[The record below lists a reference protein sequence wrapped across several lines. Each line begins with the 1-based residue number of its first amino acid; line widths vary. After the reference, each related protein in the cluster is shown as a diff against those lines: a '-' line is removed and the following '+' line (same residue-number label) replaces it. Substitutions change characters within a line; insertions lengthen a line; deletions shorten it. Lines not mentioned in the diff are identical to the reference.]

1 MEHIL
6 EAIGQLGLGH
16 HLSHHLHQQ
25 LTDRTVIEVRDQQ
38 INHLEVITHHELEE
52 FLRFEL

>member
-1 MEHIL
+1 
-6 EAIGQLGLGH
+6 
-16 HLSHHLHQQ
+16 
-25 LTDRTVIEVRDQQ
+25 VRDQQ